1 MIQLIQ
7 PLANTI
13 VITALGG
20 AAVVV
25 ALTVVKIVVS
35 FAALRSSKP
44 DADVVSKKACAY
56 CGPLLGEETQC
67 PYCGAVRQD
76 TKT

>member
-1 MIQLIQ
+1 MIQL
-7 PLANTI
+7 LANMI

-20 AAVVV
+20 AAIAV
-25 ALTVVKIVVS
+25 ALTVVKVVVS
-35 FAALRSSKP
+35 FAALRSSK
-44 DADVVSKKACAY
+44 ADSNVVLENTCKY
-56 CGPLLGEETQC
+56 CGHILGEEETQC

>member
-1 MIQLIQ
+1 MIQL
-7 PLANTI
+7 LANMI

-20 AAVVV
+20 VAIAVALAVVK
-25 ALTVVKIVVS
+25 VVIS

-44 DADVVSKKACAY
+44 DSTVVSKKTCAY
-56 CGPLLGEETQC
+56 CGSLLGEETQC

>member
-7 PLANTI
+7 LLTNAI

-20 AAVVV
+20 AAIIV
-25 ALTVVKIVVS
+25 ALAVVKVVLA

-44 DADVVSKKACAY
+44 ESTVVSKKTCAY
-56 CGPLLGEETQC
+56 CGSLLGDKNKCEH
-67 PYCGAVRQD
+67 CGAMNQRE
-76 TKT
+76 